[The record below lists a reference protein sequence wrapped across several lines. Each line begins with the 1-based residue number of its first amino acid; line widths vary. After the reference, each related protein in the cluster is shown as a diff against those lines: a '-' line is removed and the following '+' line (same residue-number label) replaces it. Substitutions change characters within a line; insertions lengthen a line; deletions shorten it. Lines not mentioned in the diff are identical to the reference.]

1 MTNQS
6 KQNNDPVALKL
17 RTYAQNILVVIFGLL
32 PIIFFPSAIAPF
44 EYTKVLVVIVGIF
57 LALILYSLSVL
68 RSGVLSIG
76 ISYPLIALWVIA
88 GISLVSSLLS
98 GDFSDSLVGDFFS
111 IHSTTFV
118 AVLALIPTVWIMLR
132 ASKIAVMKMYLLL
145 AGSTIVLVLYHVSRL
160 IFGQNFLTFGLF
172 TNTVTTPVGTWNDL
186 GLFLGLT
193 IILSLIVLEQL
204 TLTKIGKSLFV
215 IVIVLSLGML
225 GVINFFT
232 VWLILGLSSLAI
244 VVYTLGKDRFSN
256 EQMALIHVRQIN
268 MVSLIM
274 GMIIFVVSVM
284 FVIGGSTLG
293 GWITQYTHVSYV
305 EVRPS
310 LEATANIARNVY
322 HQNAFLGI
330 GPNKFVDAWRLY
342 KEDSINAT
350 PFWNTDFNAG
360 NGYVSTFFVTTGM
373 LGGIAWLVFILL
385 YVVTGIRRLIYATEG
400 DKMWYFIGVSSFV
413 SAVYVWGMSLI
424 YVPGVTILLIGSLCT
439 GVSLYAFTVLRGA
452 SEKFYEVGNNRRSG
466 FILTLGVIVIIVGSV
481 GILYIT
487 GRHYASIYAFNESV
501 QLMQSGT
508 PIDEL
513 EKKVLSAYALAS
525 SDIFPR
531 RIAEYQFSR
540 LNALA
545 SLTEPTD
552 AQKKEFNDATVNGI
566 RFGQEAIRI
575 DAQEPANWEILAS
588 IYNVLASIN
597 VEGASDKVR
606 EALTKSRDLNP
617 KNPLPYLELAIVEA
631 RSGNYEL
638 AHTYIQNAI
647 TLKPNFTDA
656 YFVLTQL
663 EIAQGNV
670 KAALNSTHAV
680 IALEPENPIRYYQL
694 GVLEGS
700 DNNIDGAITAF
711 EKAVAL
717 DTNYAN
723 ARYLLALA
731 YDTKGRSADALSQ
744 FKKVLELNP
753 GNTEVTNLINVLNTE
768 GSLNRLRTKVSN
780 TVNEA
785 TPTTN
790 ETGNVSTTQKD
801 TNTPLVTPVN
811 TPPKDAGTT
820 TSTSE

>member
-1 MTNQS
+1 MTNRS
-6 KQNNDPVALKL
+6 IQNNDPVALKL

-160 IFGQNFLTFGLF
+160 IFGQNFLTFSLF
-172 TNTVTTPVGTWNDL
+172 TNTVATPVGTWNDL

-204 TLTKIGKSLFV
+204 SLTKIGKSLFV

-244 VVYTLGKDRFSN
+244 VVYTLGKDRFSSG
-256 EQMALIHVRQIN
+256 QMALIQMRQIN

-274 GMIIFVVSVM
+274 GMVIFVVSVM
-284 FVIGGSTLG
+284 FVIGGATLG
-293 GWITQYTHVSYV
+293 GWIAQYTHVSYV

-322 HQNAFLGI
+322 QQNAFLGI

-360 NGYVSTFFVTTGM
+360 NGYVSTFFVTTGV

-385 YVVTGIRRLIYATEG
+385 YVITGIRRLIYATEG
-400 DKMWYFIGVSSFV
+400 DKIWYFIGVSSFV

-452 SEKFYEVGNNRRSG
+452 SEKFFEVGNNRRSG
-466 FILTLGVIVIIVGSV
+466 FILTLGVIIIIVGSV

-487 GRHYASIYAFNESV
+487 GRHYASVYAFNESV

-531 RIAEYQFSR
+531 RIAEYQLSR
-540 LNALA
+540 LSALA

-552 AQKKEFNDATVNGI
+552 VQKKEFNDATVNGI
-566 RFGQEAIRI
+566 RFGQEAVRI

-597 VEGASDKVR
+597 IEGASDKVR

-617 KNPLPYLELAIVEA
+617 KNPLPYLELAIIEA

-694 GVLEGS
+694 GVLESS

-731 YDTKGRSADALSQ
+731 YDMKGRSADALVQ

-753 GNTEVTNLINVLNTE
+753 GNTEVSNLINVLNTE
-768 GSLNRLRTKVSN
+768 GSLNRLRAKVSN

-790 ETGNVSTTQKD
+790 DTGNVSTTQKD

-811 TPPKDAGTT
+811 TPPKDTGAN

>member
-1 MTNQS
+1 MTNRS
-6 KQNNDPVALKL
+6 IQNNDPVALKL

-160 IFGQNFLTFGLF
+160 IFGQNFLTFSLF
-172 TNTVTTPVGTWNDL
+172 TNTVATPVGTWNDL

-204 TLTKIGKSLFV
+204 SLTKIGKSLFV

-244 VVYTLGKDRFSN
+244 VVYTLGKDRFSSG
-256 EQMALIHVRQIN
+256 QMALIQMRQIN

-274 GMIIFVVSVM
+274 GMVIFVVSVM
-284 FVIGGSTLG
+284 FVIGGATLG
-293 GWITQYTHVSYV
+293 GWIAQYTHVSYV

-322 HQNAFLGI
+322 QQNAFLGI

-360 NGYVSTFFVTTGM
+360 NGYVSTFFVTTGV

-385 YVVTGIRRLIYATEG
+385 YVITGIRRLIYATEG
-400 DKMWYFIGVSSFV
+400 DKIWYFIGVSSFV

-452 SEKFYEVGNNRRSG
+452 SEKFFEVGNNRRSG
-466 FILTLGVIVIIVGSV
+466 FILTLGVIIIIVGSV

-487 GRHYASIYAFNESV
+487 GRHYASVYAFNESV

-531 RIAEYQFSR
+531 RIAEYQLSR
-540 LNALA
+540 LSALA

-552 AQKKEFNDATVNGI
+552 VQKKEFNDATVNGI
-566 RFGQEAIRI
+566 RFGQEAVRI

-597 VEGASDKVR
+597 IEGASDKVR

-617 KNPLPYLELAIVEA
+617 KNPLPYLELAIIEA

-694 GVLEGS
+694 GVLESS

-731 YDTKGRSADALSQ
+731 YDMKGRSADALVQ

-753 GNTEVTNLINVLNTE
+753 GNTEVSNLINVLNTE
-768 GSLNRLRTKVSN
+768 GSLNRLRAKVSN

-790 ETGNVSTTQKD
+790 DTGNVSTTQKD

-811 TPPKDAGTT
+811 TPPKDAGAT

>member
-6 KQNNDPVALKL
+6 IQNNDPVALKL
-17 RTYAQNILVVIFGLL
+17 RTYAQNILVIIFGLL

-98 GDFSDSLVGDFFS
+98 GDFRDSLVGDFFS

-160 IFGQNFLTFGLF
+160 IFGQNFLAFGLF
-172 TNTVTTPVGTWNDL
+172 TNTVATPVGTWNDL

-204 TLTKIGKSLFV
+204 SLTKIGKSLFA

-256 EQMALIHVRQIN
+256 GQMALIHVRQIN

-274 GMIIFVVSVM
+274 GMVIFVVSVM
-284 FVIGGSTLG
+284 FVIGGATLG
-293 GWITQYTHVSYV
+293 GWIAQYTHVSYV

-385 YVVTGIRRLIYATEG
+385 YVITGIRRLIYATEG

-452 SEKFYEVGNNRRSG
+452 SEKFFEVGNNRRSG
-466 FILTLGVIVIIVGSV
+466 FILTLGVVVIIVGSV

-487 GRHYASIYAFNESV
+487 GRHYASVYAFNESV

-508 PIDEL
+508 PIDAL

-531 RIAEYQFSR
+531 RIAEYQLSR

-552 AQKKEFNDATVNGI
+552 VQKNEFNDATVNGI

-575 DAQEPANWEILAS
+575 DAQEPANWAILAN

-617 KNPLPYLELAIVEA
+617 KNPLPYLELAIIEA
-631 RSGNYEL
+631 RAGNYEL
-638 AHTYIQNAI
+638 SRTYIQNAI

-670 KAALNSTHAV
+670 KAALNSTRAV

-694 GVLEGS
+694 GVLESS
-700 DNNIDGAITAF
+700 DNNIDGAIIAF

-731 YDTKGRSADALSQ
+731 YDMKGRSVDALSQ
-744 FKKVLELNP
+744 FEKVLELNP

-785 TPTTN
+785 TPTTDD
-790 ETGNVSTTQKD
+790 TGNVSTTQND
-801 TNTPLVTPVN
+801 TNTSLVTPVN
-811 TPPKDAGTT
+811 TPPKDTGTT

>member
-6 KQNNDPVALKL
+6 IQNNDPVALKL

-132 ASKIAVMKMYLLL
+132 ASKIAVIKMYLLL

-160 IFGQNFLTFGLF
+160 IFGQNFLTFSLF
-172 TNTVTTPVGTWNDL
+172 TNTVATPVGTWNDL

-204 TLTKIGKSLFV
+204 SLTKIGKSLFV

-244 VVYTLGKDRFSN
+244 VVYTLGKDRFSSG
-256 EQMALIHVRQIN
+256 QMALIQMRQIN

-274 GMIIFVVSVM
+274 GMVIFVVSVM
-284 FVIGGSTLG
+284 FVIGGATLG
-293 GWITQYTHVSYV
+293 GWIAQYTHVSYV

-322 HQNAFLGI
+322 QQNAFLGI

-360 NGYVSTFFVTTGM
+360 NGYVSTFFVTTGV

-385 YVVTGIRRLIYATEG
+385 YVITGIRRLVYATEG
-400 DKMWYFIGVSSFV
+400 DKIWYFIGVSSFV

-439 GVSLYAFTVLRGA
+439 AVSLYAFTILRGA
-452 SEKFYEVGNNRRSG
+452 SEKFFEVGNNRRSG
-466 FILTLGVIVIIVGSV
+466 FILTLGVIIIIVGSV

-487 GRHYASIYAFNESV
+487 GRHYASVYAFNESV

-552 AQKKEFNDATVNGI
+552 VQKKEFNDATVNGI
-566 RFGQEAIRI
+566 RFGQEAVRI

-597 VEGASDKVR
+597 IEGASDKVR

-617 KNPLPYLELAIVEA
+617 KNPLPYLELAIIEA

-638 AHTYIQNAI
+638 ARTYIQNAI

-680 IALEPENPIRYYQL
+680 IALEPENPIRFYQL
-694 GVLEGS
+694 GVLESS

-731 YDTKGRSADALSQ
+731 YDMKGRSADALLQ

-753 GNTEVTNLINVLNTE
+753 GNTEVTNLIDVLNIE
-768 GSLNRLRTKVSN
+768 GSLNSLRAKVSN

-790 ETGNVSTTQKD
+790 DTGNVSTTQKD

-811 TPPKDAGTT
+811 TPPKDTGAT
-820 TSTSE
+820 TSISE